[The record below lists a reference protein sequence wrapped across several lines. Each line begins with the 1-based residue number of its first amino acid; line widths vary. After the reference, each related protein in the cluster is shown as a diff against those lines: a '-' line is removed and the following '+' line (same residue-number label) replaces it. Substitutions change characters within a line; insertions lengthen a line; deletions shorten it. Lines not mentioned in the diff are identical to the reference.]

1 MGKRKERRLAAMS
14 NAGRRVKLDLFAEPS
29 GDLGGSTVHDEVG
42 VDTDSKPRPGL
53 PNSPS
58 SSGGFRSVSFLQ
70 KGLCRR
76 DICAQHYIGGIMEL
90 LKKMFRLCCVLLL
103 PPAQEF
109 VFRL

>member
-1 MGKRKERRLAAMS
+1 MPNGSLKDPFLLLLLVLGLNVSALL
-14 NAGRRVKLDLFAEPS
+14 GLT